1 MHARPQARLKK
12 GVQPPTEAARR
23 ARRSK
28 GSFQLSLSSAWGFL
42 SFLPSFMPACA
53 RRVLLK
59 RTTKARTT
67 VGRRGRVAL
76 LPACTRVIP
85 TLLTAP
91 SSTGASRRA
100 RVALGAFAEIE
111 NVQDGHKVPSD
122 RKCSTAQYYYCGTY
136 VVCTAI

>member
-1 MHARPQARLKK
+1 MG
-12 GVQPPTEAARR
+12 GVRKAL
-23 ARRSK
+23 
-28 GSFQLSLSSAWGFL
+28 FSLASALRGAFFP
-42 SFLPSFMPACA
+42 SFLYAGVRA

-67 VGRRGRVAL
+67 VSRRGGVAL
-76 LPACTRVIP
+76 LPACARVIP